1 MSANNAFDFDKQ
13 GNLIETPADLSV
25 RGQQSML
32 EKLLADTPPEA
43 EQHAPMPA
51 PLGVRPVPADLT
63 LVRSRDDLLTAFG
76 KATLNDR
83 YLLAGESYQ
92 DMFARPAPL

>member
-1 MSANNAFDFDKQ
+1 MSANNAFDFDKK

-32 EKLLADTPPEA
+32 EKLLADVPAAP

-51 PLGVRPVPADLT
+51 PLGGRP
-63 LVRSRDDLLTAFG
+63 TA
-76 KATLNDR
+76 R
-83 YLLAGESYQ
+83 Q
-92 DMFARPAPL
+92 